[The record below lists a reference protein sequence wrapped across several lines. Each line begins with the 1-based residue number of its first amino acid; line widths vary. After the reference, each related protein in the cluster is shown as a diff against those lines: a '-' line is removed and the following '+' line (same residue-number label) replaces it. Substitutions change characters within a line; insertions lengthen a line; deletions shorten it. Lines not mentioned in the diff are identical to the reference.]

1 MNQDSNFLYKE
12 LSEKIIGAFYAV
24 YDEMGY
30 GFLEKVYELTL
41 LKVLELRNIPA
52 ENQVTIKINYK
63 NEYLCDYV
71 LDTIVDRK
79 VILELKA
86 AESLANIHTAQL
98 LNYLKATDFKVG
110 LLLNFGPKPEFK
122 RFVFTK

>member
-1 MNQDSNFLYKE
+1 LNKDSNFLYKE

-30 GFLEKVYELTL
+30 GFLEKVYELAL
-41 LKVLELRNIPA
+41 LKELELRNIPA

-79 VILELKA
+79 IILELKA

>member
-41 LKVLELRNIPA
+41 LKVLELRNIPT

-79 VILELKA
+79 IILELKA

>member
-30 GFLEKVYELTL
+30 GFLEKVYELAL
-41 LKVLELRNIPA
+41 VKELELRNIPA

>member
-30 GFLEKVYELTL
+30 GFLEKVYELAL
-41 LKVLELRNIPA
+41 VKELELRNIPA

-79 VILELKA
+79 IILELKA

>member
-1 MNQDSNFLYKE
+1 LNKDSNFLYKE

-30 GFLEKVYELTL
+30 GFLEKVYELAL
-41 LKVLELRNIPA
+41 VKELELRNIPA

-79 VILELKA
+79 IILELKA

-110 LLLNFGPKPEFK
+110 LLLNFGLKPEFK

>member
-1 MNQDSNFLYKE
+1 MYKE

-30 GFLEKVYELTL
+30 GFLEKVYELAL
-41 LKVLELRNIPA
+41 VKELELRNIPA

-79 VILELKA
+79 IILELKA

>member
-79 VILELKA
+79 IILELKA

-110 LLLNFGPKPEFK
+110 LLLNFGLKPEFK

>member
-1 MNQDSNFLYKE
+1 MNKDSNFLYKE

-30 GFLEKVYELTL
+30 GFLEKVYELAL
-41 LKVLELRNIPA
+41 VKELELRNIPA

-79 VILELKA
+79 IILELKA

>member
-1 MNQDSNFLYKE
+1 LNKDSNFLYKE

-30 GFLEKVYELTL
+30 GFLEKVYELAL
-41 LKVLELRNIPA
+41 VKELELRNIPA

-63 NEYLCDYV
+63 SEYLCDYV
-71 LDTIVDRK
+71 PDTIVDRK
-79 VILELKA
+79 IILELKA

>member
-1 MNQDSNFLYKE
+1 LNQDSNFLYKE

-30 GFLEKVYELTL
+30 GFLEKVYELAL
-41 LKVLELRNIPA
+41 VKELELRNIPA

-79 VILELKA
+79 IILELKA

>member
-1 MNQDSNFLYKE
+1 
-12 LSEKIIGAFYAV
+12 
-24 YDEMGY
+24 
-30 GFLEKVYELTL
+30 
-41 LKVLELRNIPA
+41 
-52 ENQVTIKINYK
+52 
-63 NEYLCDYV
+63 V

-79 VILELKA
+79 IILELKA

>member
-1 MNQDSNFLYKE
+1 MNKDSNFLYKE

-30 GFLEKVYELTL
+30 GFLEKVYELAL
-41 LKVLELRNIPA
+41 LKELELRNIPA

-79 VILELKA
+79 IILELKA

-110 LLLNFGPKPEFK
+110 LLLNFGLKPEFK

>member
-1 MNQDSNFLYKE
+1 LNKDRNFLYKE

-30 GFLEKVYELTL
+30 GFLEKVYELAL
-41 LKVLELRNIPA
+41 VKELELRNIPA

-79 VILELKA
+79 IILELKA

>member
-1 MNQDSNFLYKE
+1 MNKDSNFLYKE

-30 GFLEKVYELTL
+30 GFLEKVYELAL
-41 LKVLELRNIPA
+41 LKELELRNIPA

-79 VILELKA
+79 IILELKA

>member
-30 GFLEKVYELTL
+30 GFLEKVYELAL
-41 LKVLELRNIPA
+41 LKELELRNIPA

-79 VILELKA
+79 IILELKA

>member
-30 GFLEKVYELTL
+30 GFLEKVYELAL
-41 LKVLELRNIPA
+41 LKELELRNIPA

-79 VILELKA
+79 IILELKA

-122 RFVFTK
+122 CFVFTK

>member
-1 MNQDSNFLYKE
+1 LNKDSNFLYKE

-30 GFLEKVYELTL
+30 GFLEKVYELAL
-41 LKVLELRNIPA
+41 LKELELRNIPA

-79 VILELKA
+79 IILELKA

-110 LLLNFGPKPEFK
+110 LLLNFGLKPEFK